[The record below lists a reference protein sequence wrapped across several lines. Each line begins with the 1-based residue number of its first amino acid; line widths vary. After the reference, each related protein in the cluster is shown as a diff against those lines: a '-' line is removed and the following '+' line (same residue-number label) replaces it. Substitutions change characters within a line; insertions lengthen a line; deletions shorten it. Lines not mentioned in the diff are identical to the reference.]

1 MDDSGDTMS
10 LRTYYER
17 QAATSRRLAAQA
29 VTREVAQRLLVA
41 ANDYEQRAKACD
53 NITLSGEHPDAPPE
67 EAH

>member
-1 MDDSGDTMS
+1 MS

-29 VTREVAQRLLVA
+29 VTREVAHRLLAA

-53 NITLSGEHPDAPPE
+53 NVALPGEHPDEPPE

>member
-1 MDDSGDTMS
+1 MS

-41 ANDYEQRAKACD
+41 ANDYEQRAKTCD
-53 NITLSGEHPDAPPE
+53 NITLSEEHPDELPE
-67 EAH
+67 NAH

>member
-1 MDDSGDTMS
+1 MS

-41 ANDYEQRAKACD
+41 ANDYEQRAHACD
-53 NITLSGEHPDAPPE
+53 NSLTGEHTNEPPE
-67 EAH
+67 HPQ

>member
-1 MDDSGDTMS
+1 MS

-53 NITLSGEHPDAPPE
+53 NIALSGEHSDEPPA

>member
-1 MDDSGDTMS
+1 MS

-41 ANDYEQRAKACD
+41 ANNYEQRAQACD
-53 NITLSGEHPDAPPE
+53 NITLTEEHPDEPPE
-67 EAH
+67 HPH

>member
-1 MDDSGDTMS
+1 MS

-29 VTREVAQRLLVA
+29 LTREVAQRLLVA

-53 NITLSGEHPDAPPE
+53 NIALSEEHPDEPPE
-67 EAH
+67 NAH